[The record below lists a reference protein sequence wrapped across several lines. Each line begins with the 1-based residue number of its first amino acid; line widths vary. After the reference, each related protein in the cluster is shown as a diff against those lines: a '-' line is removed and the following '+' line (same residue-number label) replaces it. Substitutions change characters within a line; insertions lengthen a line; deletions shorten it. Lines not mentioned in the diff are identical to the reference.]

1 MQARGFLNYRLKY
14 CWLKLICCI
23 CQHELEREM
32 RPHKARANEV
42 EERTPTTN
50 NIVLFRLFRFLFI
63 GNVTT
68 IYGHCATQVT
78 ITKISSR
85 MVSGELPK
93 SIQQMAILTALYFPV
108 NRSHTKFHL

>member
-42 EERTPTTN
+42 QERTPTTN
-50 NIVLFRLFRFLFI
+50 NIVLFRFRGGARIFLR
-63 GNVTT
+63 G
-68 IYGHCATQVT
+68 GLKLWKQKPWKR
-78 ITKISSR
+78 KI
-85 MVSGELPK
+85 
-93 SIQQMAILTALYFPV
+93 AC
-108 NRSHTKFHL
+108 